1 MLTLIDKN
9 SIYTWSS
16 DNEFE
21 LRIREAGDDE
31 GLLIYEYSAA
41 ALAAERSGKICV
53 RVGIPPIIKKSS
65 VTD

>member
-21 LRIREAGDDE
+21 LRIREEGDDE
-31 GLLIYEYSAA
+31 GLLIYSTA
-41 ALAAERSGKICV
+41 ALAAARSGKICV